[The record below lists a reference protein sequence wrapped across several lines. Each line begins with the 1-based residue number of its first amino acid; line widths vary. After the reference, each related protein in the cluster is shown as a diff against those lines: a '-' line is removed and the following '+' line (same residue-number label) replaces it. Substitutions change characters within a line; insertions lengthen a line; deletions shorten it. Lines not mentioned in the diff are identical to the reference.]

1 MKTKKFFKRALTL
14 LLTLLMLLSTTS
26 LGISAAQVE
35 LANTGVNHTGG
46 YVYFLKPSTWTESKV
61 MMFIGHNGYTSV
73 YEMTKVANTDN
84 LYRYTMPSWGGAT
97 YVAFANASSLWG
109 SGSWG
114 PSNRTNATHYTN
126 VYNDYGFNSGSYYIC
141 VPASTAN
148 NAGLTINYKKSASDM
163 NLAAEAKVYAAE
175 AGSTTYSSNAE
186 AGTVSIEGYYMSAYN
201 TASSRSAGSS
211 TTLAPA
217 STATFKATPA
227 SGYKFVGWSTS
238 SSASNIVSTDATY
251 TYKYDISYSAKT
263 VYALFEKEEI
273 KYSYTASAGEGGS
286 VSPTSGKVKA
296 GESVTLTATPD
307 TGYTFDKWTFTN
319 GSGDENTATTT
330 FTPSAD
336 GATAV
341 ASFKKNTYTVSAS
354 VSATPAGGNNT
365 VTPTSTTVEHGG
377 SVTFNATADTA
388 NEYVFTGWT
397 IDGIDFAG
405 DTTHTTLE
413 LTNITNNV
421 SVTANF
427 VQTKTFTVSASASPA
442 EGAQSVSPTS
452 QKVADGYP
460 ITLSATAKPGYR
472 FDRWD
477 ITGTYTPQTGTV
489 NSESFTI
496 IPTSDVTAVAKFVK
510 TWTVTFVGMNGTTI
524 KTETVVNGASATAPT
539 APTVAHYTFTGW
551 DTAFTNVTTDLIVKA
566 QYTGNTYTVT
576 VNNTTGGTAEADK
589 NTVTYPDTVT
599 ITATPAE
606 GYVLTG
612 WTITGDKTDVSETSD
627 SITIRP
633 EANVTVTPSFVQ
645 GRKLTVYTY
654 SANGYNNLTLTADS
668 TNIIEGEE
676 QTNTTDFNGVVW
688 TNSGQQEIPPTA
700 TTITAQLEGTTTVD
714 PTNSANWYKD
724 GSFLSMDGYKTI
736 ICTNN
741 HNWSP
746 LKAYI
751 WNSSTNQTYSG
762 WSGTEMKKAYTN
774 DQGQDVYVIVVKNDK
789 NFNKVIFNNG
799 SAQTVDLDLNSGN
812 VSAYWIGNESNGKYA
827 GTAWTAP
834 TYNGSASASSGVI
847 SLTETLLPGGVWA
860 GETEVWVT
868 QEGKVTLRRDLL
880 DLITQHTD
888 LVNTNNSDGTYTAD
902 SWADYVTAYNAAV
915 AESGQADATQ
925 ANINDAYDA
934 LEAAYDA
941 LESESYVTVTYTQNF
956 VPFEAKIG
964 STNITTA
971 TGTVRVVQ
979 GKALAVKFV
988 APTYYFIKSLKI
1000 NGESVNIEGWTY
1012 EATLTFTTDT
1022 AIEIEYEENPEI
1034 KITEN
1039 KATGG
1044 VVKFSNTVAKVN
1056 GKYLISYG
1064 YNTTFNITAPELY
1077 YIQSV
1082 FVNGQEVYSGTDET
1096 YKELENDYP
1105 ISGVTA
1111 DVNIIVTYGKCST
1124 YKITIDA
1131 YPETSGKLYYN
1142 GELIP
1147 SEGTVIEVISGDTV
1161 TITAEPSDGYGIY
1174 YWVADSQTSGK
1185 EPTYTFSSIT
1195 TDHTLDIEWIKLQQL
1210 TVTVVTKPAA
1220 AATSTVNNSST
1231 AVVQQYSVLTLT
1243 TNCTDPRYSFVGW
1256 TIEGAYYNADNTTKS
1271 DTTYKIVASGGNI
1284 KATANYEKVMKA
1296 IYLKNDANW
1305 SNPQISYWGGS
1316 SAGPAWPGV
1325 NMTYNNSLGFW
1336 VGYVPFDA
1344 TNVQF
1349 NDGTNQNQKE
1359 FVIGSNNLFTNGSDT
1374 TGFPTQFVE
1383 VGYYLDGRWDGKNHT
1398 TYDNVSFDYA
1408 GTDSNGYPIYTMELT
1423 VNSTEDGYIYVNPV
1437 NENSHFWNFIPG
1449 TENGN
1454 YVDTVC
1460 INQHTNTPER
1470 IKIKI
1475 DTENFNKAYDLFI
1488 TFYPYTGDFT
1498 WTITENVPTI
1508 TVIGTDGRGKNE
1520 ADTNMSTPNGRV
1532 GDTYFDDDTVNRTE
1546 MHTYYTTAQVV
1557 AGNPVTFYTQV
1568 NKNTA
1573 TNGYDYYVAGWVI
1586 NGTEF
1591 VTATSLGN
1599 GKYSGSYIFSE
1610 DDTTVVPV
1618 YFHTNEWLTANSV
1631 ETVTVYAVADRDIT
1645 NWDQYLAAYTWYK
1658 IGGVTQYE
1666 QFGPWSGQLMIPVT
1680 GLDGVY
1686 YTIVETSTGDNV
1698 QISGITF
1705 NNYPSGDNIDNS
1717 AVTNYTNIQTYD
1729 YYEFIA
1735 LLNDG
1740 KQNITFVIK
1749 DTNDTYNSDRVNG
1762 GTVSITDGNWDFV
1775 QYTDYSGLKID
1786 IFGNNIESIDA
1797 GLNDTDA
1804 LYIIQAG
1811 DKSVTNDTLDGQWY
1825 VECFLYDVT
1834 GKFLGKCY
1842 SYELHDED
1850 SAIWTTIAAY
1860 ENQRAYISY
1869 EHVNGARYD
1878 GEWYGDANVSV
1889 TINLSV
1895 KVALMGDDG
1904 KYVIDEDGDLNKAI
1918 YGEAFINDVQNVD
1931 VARGDVAHL
1940 TGMALKGY
1948 KFVGWYTAD
1957 GKLFDTNLASDVTA
1971 AIGTHYV
1978 AVFEPLAEGSF
1989 YVNHYIYTGNGTA
2002 SYRPPAHNGNAQL
2015 YVGIQNVTQG
2025 TTTSLLLGN
2034 SAGLA
2039 ATEGDRLLITIATD
2053 GIGADK
2059 FYAWYTDAVDKYGK
2073 TTFEEVGVDSDDN
2086 LAFSDPNSQY
2096 YMNVSTVEG
2105 SIDRVYFQF
2114 WYTVGADDDFVL
2126 NFYSDLMPVSDKVT
2140 LIYQYTDRYGNPKSY
2155 YVKYQLNDD
2164 EIKGFA
2170 GNNNTEFT
2178 PAYISST
2185 DNSWVNTILANAPYV
2200 EDYFK
2205 DTTWKI
2211 NSSMYNTMTF
2221 LLWATQPETMYT
2233 VTTTVVT
2240 ENGASVIVNK
2250 VPYNTVVDLDIR
2262 DLVPDASYTGYWY
2275 QDVNN
2280 NGTYEKT
2287 VDIILTYGPYYGYR
2301 VTQDMA
2307 INYQYVASD
2316 DDYKFNVSLDAPVY
2330 GREQTTDS
2338 SGGNST
2344 DIVIIDY
2351 VINILTP
2358 YFYYN
2363 HPEFTPIYDGEEI
2376 TDGSWGKTLV
2386 TIESLERAGYEVSYG
2401 VLLQQVGTFKIKDK
2415 YNNDF
2420 TAAEAAAKEKGYG
2433 TATDDATL
2441 IEFLNSGA
2449 AKGFIGETNTYG
2461 YVYDAT
2467 EHNITNKNR
2476 VLFVL
2481 EQNNTSGNQNRFYNV
2496 YGYLTVTYNGVTT
2509 TYISNVQTLNIY
2521 NEGIKD
2527 AVVENNTSFA

>member
-1 MKTKKFFKRALTL
+1 MKTKLIFKRALTL

-35 LANTGVNHTGG
+35 LANTGATVTSDGTARL
-46 YVYFLKPSTWTESKV
+46 YFNMSTVSWW
-61 MMFIGHNGYTSV
+61 
-73 YEMTKVANTDN
+73 VANSGNGNFAYFFNSSTN
-84 LYRYTMPSWGGAT
+84 KWSAHSVNYSGNTYYVVIPEGSWTTVILTRNNTSTSPSWDNKWNQTGNITLSSSSNYISKFSENSTSAT
-97 YVAFANASSLWG
+97 WG
-109 SGSWG
+109 
-114 PSNRTNATHYTN
+114 TA
-126 VYNDYGFNSGSYYIC
+126 IK
-141 VPASTAN
+141 PASTA
-148 NAGLTINYKKSASDM
+148 GLSASASTVTTGTAVTLTPSLTS
-163 NLAAEAKVYAAE
+163 NANINTIK
-175 AGSTTYSSNAE
+175 STTYTVDTGASVSGNTFTATQPGTYTVTATVTYHPNGYSSL
-186 AGTVSIEGYYMSAYN
+186 T
-201 TASSRSAGSS
+201 
-211 TTLAPA
+211 
-217 STATFKATPA
+217 STATAT
-227 SGYKFVGWSTS
+227 TT
-238 SSASNIVSTDATY
+238 I
-251 TYKYDISYSAKT
+251 T
-263 VYALFEKEEI
+263 VNANE
-273 KYSYTASAGEGGS
+273 YSYTASAGEGGS

-296 GESVTLTATPD
+296 GERVTLTATPD

-319 GSGDENTATTT
+319 GSVDTNTATTN

-427 VQTKTFTVSASASPA
+427 VQTKTYTVSASASPA

-477 ITGTYTPQTGTV
+477 ITGTYTGQTGTV

-496 IPTSDVTAVAKFVK
+496 IPTSNVTAVAKFIK
-510 TWTVTFVGMNGTTI
+510 TWTVTFVDMNGTTI

-539 APTVAHYTFTGW
+539 APTVDHYTFTGW
-551 DTAFTNVTTDLIVKA
+551 STDFSNVTSDLTVQA

-589 NTVTYPDTVT
+589 NTVTYPETVT

-654 SANGYNNLTLTADS
+654 SENGYKNLTLTADS
-668 TNIIEGEE
+668 ANIIDGEE
-676 QTNTTDFNGVVW
+676 QTNTTDFNGVEW

-751 WNSSTNQTYSG
+751 WNSSNNQTYSG
-762 WSGTEMKKAYTN
+762 WSGTNMIKAYTN

-860 GETEVWVT
+860 GETEVWIT
-868 QEGKVTLRRDLL
+868 QNGEVTLRRDLL
-880 DLITQHTD
+880 DLIAQHSELYATANAD
-888 LVNTNNSDGTYTAD
+888 KAYTSA
-902 SWADYVTAYNAAV
+902 SWADFV
-915 AESGQADATQ
+915 
-925 ANINDAYDA
+925 
-934 LEAAYDA
+934 AAYDA
-941 LESESYVTVTYTQNF
+941 AKNASGNPDLNQAAIDEAYDELDAKFRALELQEYVTITYTQNG
-956 VPFEAKIG
+956 VNKQSYIG
-964 STNITTA
+964 STTITDTS
-971 TGTVRVVQ
+971 GSVDV
-979 GKALAVKFV
+979 ALNSQVKLYFV
-988 APTYYFIKSLKI
+988 APTYYYIKSLKI
-1000 NGESVNIEGWTY
+1000 NGESVEISGWVY
-1012 EATLTFTTDT
+1012 EETRTITADTT
-1022 AIEIEYEENPEI
+1022 IEIEYEENPEL
-1034 KITEN
+1034 KVTEN
-1039 KATGG
+1039 GATGG
-1044 VVKFSNTVAKVN
+1044 TFNFGANVAEGVN
-1056 GKYLISYG
+1056 GGKNLISYG
-1064 YNTTFNITAPELY
+1064 FSTTLDVTAPNLY
-1077 YIQSV
+1077 YIQSI
-1082 FVNGQEVYSGTDET
+1082 FVGGQEVYSGTDET
-1096 YKELENDYP
+1096 VKEKLG
-1105 ISGVTA
+1105 ISISNVTA

-1131 YPETSGKLYYN
+1131 YPESNGKLYYN

-1147 SEGTVIEVISGDTV
+1147 SAGTVIEVISGDTV
-1161 TITAEPSDGYGIY
+1161 TITAEPNDGYGIY

-1210 TVTVVTKPAA
+1210 TVTVVTKPASV
-1220 AATSTVNNSST
+1220 ATSKANNSTT
-1231 AVVQQYSVLTLT
+1231 AITVQQYSVVTLT
-1243 TNCTDPRYSFVGW
+1243 TTCTDTRYKFVSW
-1256 TIEGAYYNADNTTKS
+1256 TIEGAYYNADSSTKS

-1284 KATANYEKVMKA
+1284 KATANYEQVYRRVYMKDEA
-1296 IYLKNDANW
+1296 GWNLTDSTYVYCHD
-1305 SNPQISYWGGS
+1305 GS
-1316 SAGPAWPGV
+1316 ADVGETWPGYK
-1325 NMTYNNSLGFW
+1325 MQYDSKLGF
-1336 VGYVPFDA
+1336 YYADIPLEA
-1344 TNVQF
+1344 THVIF
-1349 NDGTNQNQKE
+1349 NKSHNSDNSQVEYINIKA
-1359 FVIGSNNLFTNGSDT
+1359 SDNLFTNKSDK
-1374 TGFPTQFVE
+1374 TGYPITYVE
-1383 VGYYLDGRWDGKNHT
+1383 DGYYLQGKWNGKEYDGYDLQKFEDNGDG
-1398 TYDNVSFDYA
+1398 TYSI
-1408 GTDSNGYPIYTMELT
+1408 TIT
-1423 VNSTEDGYIYVNPV
+1423 VNSTTDGYIYVNPTDEKSLFWQPATTGSTANPVTLTGPSSAYIDFV
-1437 NENSHFWNFIPG
+1437 NRKTVKVLIDAEN
-1449 TENGN
+1449 
-1454 YVDTVC
+1454 YA
-1460 INQHTNTPER
+1460 
-1470 IKIKI
+1470 
-1475 DTENFNKAYDLFI
+1475 KAYDV
-1488 TFYPYTGDFT
+1488 TFTFNPSTGVFS
-1498 WTITENVPTI
+1498 WTKVENVPTI

-1520 ADTNMSTPNGRV
+1520 ADANMSTPNGRV

-1546 MHTYYTTAQVV
+1546 IHTYYTTAQVV

-1599 GKYSGSYIFSE
+1599 GLYSGSYIFSE

-1631 ETVTVYAVADRDIT
+1631 ETVTVYAVADRDIA

-1666 QFGPWSGQLMIPVT
+1666 QFGAYSGQLMIPVT

-1749 DTNDTYNSDRVNG
+1749 DTNDTYNSNRVNG

-1775 QYTDYSGLKID
+1775 QYTDYSGLKTD

-1797 GLNDTDA
+1797 DLNDTDA

-1825 VECFLYDVT
+1825 VECFLYDAT

-1850 SAIWTTIAAY
+1850 SGIWTTLTAY
-1860 ENQRAYISY
+1860 ENKRAYISY
-1869 EHVNGARYD
+1869 EHVNGSRYD

-1889 TINLSV
+1889 TINLAV

-2126 NFYSDLMPVSDKVT
+2126 NFYSDLMPVSDKIT

-2240 ENGASVIVNK
+2240 ENGAGVIVNK

-2280 NGTYEKT
+2280 NGTYEKA

-2363 HPEFTPIYDGEEI
+2363 HPEFTPIYGDQVI
-2376 TDGSWGKTLV
+2376 TDGSWNKTLV
-2386 TIESLERAGYEVSYG
+2386 TVDSLRAAGYTVSYG
-2401 VLLQQVGTFKIKDK
+2401 VLLQQVGTFKIDK
-2415 YNNDF
+2415 NYNGKFED
-2420 TAAEAAAKEKGYG
+2420 AEAAAKLKGYG
-2433 TATDDATL
+2433 TATNDATL

-2449 AKGFIGETNTYG
+2449 AKGYIGNTGTYG

-2467 EHNITNKNR
+2467 DHNITNKNR

-2481 EQNNTSGNQNRFYNV
+2481 EQNNSDGNRNRFYNV

-2521 NEGIKD
+2521 DAGTTD